1 MTTTTLITGQITLPA
16 NAEHFTDATIYLNLE
31 GNTALGMPP
40 EIAAQTVMRDVSYNG
55 NPIPFT
61 VTGNDVGQGGRYNL
75 RVHISMDG
83 NDEFNKGDYIT
94 KRTHTVLKNGAPDTV
109 AIAVEAV

>member
-1 MTTTTLITGQITLPA
+1 MTTLVTGQITLPD
-16 NAEHFTDATIYLNLE
+16 NAENFNDATIYLNLE
-31 GNTALGMPP
+31 GNAPLGMPP
-40 EIAAQTVMRDVSYNG
+40 EIVAQTVLHDVSYKG

-61 VTGNDVGQGGRYNL
+61 LTGNDVGQGGRYNL

-83 NDEFNKGDYIT
+83 TEDFNKGDYIT

-109 AIAVEAV
+109 SIAVEAV